1 MKESIIKMSDFGK
14 ILTDREDGK
23 KALGAIS
30 SSSSQPYILDFSG
43 VISLGSSFGGEVVGN
58 LAAAQGNVIKVK
70 NVINPI
76 KNCLRRIEEDFKIK
90 IIFLD

>member
-1 MKESIIKMSDFGK
+1 MKANIIKMKDFGK

-23 KALGAIS
+23 KAFDVIS
-30 SSSSQPYILDFSG
+30 YSLPPPYILDFSE
-43 VISLGSSFGGEVVGN
+43 VISLGSAFGDEVVGN